1 MIKKLK
7 IKLTNA
13 YGIPKLEKEFNFEK
27 THSFIIYAPN
37 GVMKTS
43 FAKTFRDFSQGNET
57 KDQINP
63 DKKTSV
69 EIFVDENEMAKETVV
84 VVSPYDTP
92 KFSEQK
98 MLNLLIN
105 ESFKKE
111 YLNILKEIDKIQINF
126 FNKIKESLKLNK
138 NFKID
143 EKIKDDFGTDFSK
156 LIKDKEIQK
165 QVEEGNEQF
174 HDVEYSTI
182 FGVKSSKFLETKNA
196 KKHLLEYK
204 ILYKNLIEKS
214 PILSSNFNLWNAAEI
229 QKSLNIHNFFKNG
242 HQIKFLILNPE
253 NNEKF
258 HTIHNSE
265 EFKSF
270 FEEEEQ
276 RVLQS
281 PESKKIFNEMFKN
294 ANKNEELR
302 NLMNYLDK
310 KPNIPLQLND
320 LNEFK
325 KKIWIAV
332 FVKYKDL
339 FFKLVKV
346 FEENKEK
353 FEKIADQCQKEK
365 TKWDSVLTLFNQR
378 FFHVPFTLE
387 LENKKDSIL
396 GEVPI
401 VNFVYENDK
410 ERKKIDQNT
419 LFENILSTGEKR
431 VLYILD
437 ILFEVEN
444 RKIKNKTTLFVF
456 DDAVDSF
463 DYKNK
468 YAITE
473 YLQCFSE
480 NKNFYMLFLTH
491 NFDFFRT
498 LMMRFYPKP
507 NSFFAIR
514 KNEEIQLKKS
524 DFLVEQP
531 FSKWREHL
539 EDPKKFIASIPFLR
553 NIIEYTEGNKTSNY
567 SLLTSLLHI
576 RKDTEKITGEKI
588 WNIFEKVYCFKN
600 IKCSFEK
607 EKILDLIYKTA
618 TKIGEEVDSM
628 DLSNMIVLSLAIR
641 LKAEKFIFDKCSRK
655 EYFEFNQTRE
665 FVKRYKDEF
674 KDDSEKI
681 KNIEILERVLL
692 ITSSNIHINSFMYE
706 PIIDMGMCELK
717 ELYENVKKLE

>member
-7 IKLTNA
+7 IKLANA
-13 YGIPKLEKEFNFEK
+13 YGIPKLETEFSFEK
-27 THSFIIYAPN
+27 THSSIIYAPN

-43 FAKTFRDFSQGNET
+43 LAKTFRDFSQGDET
-57 KDQINP
+57 KDQINL
-63 DKKTSV
+63 DKKTLV
-69 EIFVDENEMAKETVV
+69 EIFVDENKMAQETVV
-84 VVSPYDTP
+84 VVSPYDKP

-98 MLNLLIN
+98 MLSLLIN

-111 YLNILKEIDKIQINF
+111 YLNILKEIDKIKINF
-126 FNKIKESLKLNK
+126 FSEIKESLKLNK

-143 EKIKDDFGTDFSK
+143 EKIKDDFGTDFPK

-196 KKHLLEYK
+196 KKHLSKYK

-214 PILSSNFNLWNAAEI
+214 PILSSNFNLWNASEI

-242 HQIKFLILNPE
+242 HQINFLILNSE

-258 HTIHNSE
+258 HTIHNNE
-265 EFKSF
+265 EFESF

-276 RVLQS
+276 RVLQDS
-281 PESKKIFNEMFKN
+281 ESKKIFNEMFKN

-310 KPNIPLQLND
+310 KPNISLQLND

-325 KKIWIAV
+325 KKVWIAV

-346 FEENKEK
+346 FEENKKK
-353 FEKIADQCQKEK
+353 FEKIADQCRKEK
-365 TKWDSVLTLFNQR
+365 TKWDNVLTLFNQR
-378 FFHVPFTLE
+378 FCHVPFTLE

-396 GEVPI
+396 GQVPI

-410 ERKKIDQNT
+410 KRKKIDRNT

-456 DDAVDSF
+456 DDVVDSF

-473 YLQCFSE
+473 YLQSFSK
-480 NKNFYMLFLTH
+480 NKNFYLLFLTH

-498 LMMRFYPKP
+498 LMMHFYPKP
-507 NSFFAIR
+507 SSFFAIR
-514 KNEEIQLKKS
+514 TKEEIQLKES
-524 DFLVEQP
+524 DFLVEEP
-531 FSKWREHL
+531 FSKWRKNL
-539 EDPKKFIASIPFLR
+539 GNPKNFIASIAFIR
-553 NIIEYTEGNKTSNY
+553 NIIEYTKGRKNEDY
-567 SLLTSLLHI
+567 SLLTSLLHL
-576 RKDTEKITGEKI
+576 KAKSQEITGEAIHDILKTVYGTKEISNSFKENKI
-588 WNIFEKVYCFKN
+588 W
-600 IKCSFEK
+600 
-607 EKILDLIYKTA
+607 DLINETSNEI
-618 TKIGEEVDSM
+618 KIDSINLE
-628 DLSNMIVLSLAIR
+628 DKIVLSIAIR
-641 LKAEKFIFDKCSRK
+641 LKTEKFIFDKCSIK
-655 EYFEFNQTRE
+655 EYSKFHQTRE

-674 KDDSEKI
+674 RDNPEEI
-681 KNIEILERVLL
+681 KNIEILEKVLL

-717 ELYENVKKLE
+717 ELYEDVKKLE